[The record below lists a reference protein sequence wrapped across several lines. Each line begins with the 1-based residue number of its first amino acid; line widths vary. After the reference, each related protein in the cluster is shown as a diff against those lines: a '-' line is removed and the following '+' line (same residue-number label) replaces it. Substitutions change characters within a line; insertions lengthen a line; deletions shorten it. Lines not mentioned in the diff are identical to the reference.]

1 MKRNFEDDHVVM
13 AVEVYEK
20 LKDAAADLLHSSEI
34 SKIERHVRKFN
45 RVQRD
50 KHIENMHMEML
61 EKREAIRKAKSFFS
75 QNAGKIGCAVG
86 RLVKVCEV
94 YKMDKS
100 MVVVEFL
107 HHKPKIKVPVSPEK
121 ITILNIK

>member
-20 LKDAAADLLHSSEI
+20 LKEAAAYSLLSSEI
-34 SKIERHVRKFN
+34 SKIERHMRKFN

-75 QNAGKIGCAVG
+75 QNAGKIG
-86 RLVKVCEV
+86 
-94 YKMDKS
+94 
-100 MVVVEFL
+100 
-107 HHKPKIKVPVSPEK
+107 
-121 ITILNIK
+121 